1 MYLIGLK
8 DVATQNVLADGLIQ
22 VGNVYR
28 RYCRRNRCGERV
40 FDNTTTGVTLNWTG
54 IYHVTATLV
63 GTATSTAGDVS
74 VQLYE
79 NGQPITGAIST
90 ETITTPTTEFR
101 TFVIDYFVL
110 VDDASVLGVD
120 STLAKTITLEN
131 VGVDATFTSV
141 VLNIEKED

>member
-8 DVATQNVLADGLIQ
+8 DVATQNVLADGLILI
-22 VGNVYR
+22 GDVYR

-40 FDNTTTGVTLNWTG
+40 FDNTTTGVTLNWAG

-63 GTATSTAGDVS
+63 GTATTAAGDVS

-101 TFVIDYFVL
+101 TFVIDYYVL
-110 VDDASVLGVD
+110 VDDANVLGVN

-141 VLNIEKED
+141 ALNIEKED